1 MVMPQSYDVFMLNRR
16 VKFRPVLAGNAG
28 EIGMDAGQS
37 IHMIDPPKALL
48 RDLPNALKQHPDV
61 TEVLIESSDL
71 EATWMTFCSGYHE
84 LAAAGGVVKDAEGH
98 VLWIQRNGKWD
109 LPKGKLEHGEKLEEA
124 AVREVFEETGIGNV
138 TITGEAFNTF
148 HTYEAGG
155 VIHLKSTFWYPMIHD
170 GIQTQGRPQAIEG
183 ITDVTWLKPP
193 FSEEVLTKTFGSIK
207 VVLDAL
213 I

>member
-1 MVMPQSYDVFMLNRR
+1 
-16 VKFRPVLAGNAG
+16 
-28 EIGMDAGQS
+28 MDAGQS
-37 IHMIDPPKALL
+37 IHMVDPPKEML
-48 RDLPNALKQHPDV
+48 RDLPNALKQHPEL
-61 TEVLIESSDL
+61 TEVLIESSNL
-71 EATWMTFCSGYHE
+71 EATWMLFCSGYHE

-98 VLWIQRNGKWD
+98 ILWIQRNGKWD
-109 LPKGKLEHGEKLEEA
+109 LPKGKLEHGERLEEA
-124 AVREVFEETGIGNV
+124 AIREVFEETGIEKV

-155 VIHLKSTFWYPMIHD
+155 VIHLKSTFWYPMRHD

-207 VVLDAL
+207 VVLDKL

>member
-1 MVMPQSYDVFMLNRR
+1 
-16 VKFRPVLAGNAG
+16 
-28 EIGMDAGQS
+28 MDAGQS
-37 IHMIDPPKALL
+37 IHMIDPPKEML
-48 RDLPNALKQHPDV
+48 RDLPNALKQHPDL

-84 LAAAGGVVKDAEGH
+84 LAAAGGVVKDAEGYI
-98 VLWIQRNGKWD
+98 LWIQRNGKWD
-109 LPKGKLEHGEKLEEA
+109 LPKGKLEHGERLEEA
-124 AVREVFEETGIGNV
+124 AIREVFEETGIGNV
-138 TITGEAFNTF
+138 NITGEAFNTF

-155 VIHLKSTFWYPMIHD
+155 VIHLKSTFWYPMLHD
-170 GIQTQGRPQAIEG
+170 GSQTQGRPQAIEG

-207 VVLDAL
+207 VVLDEL

>member
-1 MVMPQSYDVFMLNRR
+1 MLNRR
-16 VKFRPVLAGNAG
+16 VKFRPFLAGNAG
-28 EIGMDAGQS
+28 VIGVDTGQS

-48 RDLPNALKQHPDV
+48 RDLPDALKQHPDV

-109 LPKGKLEHGEKLEEA
+109 LPKGKLEHGERLEEA

-138 TITGEAFNTF
+138 SITGEAFNTF

-155 VIHLKSTFWYPMIHD
+155 VIHLKSTFWYPMVHD

>member
-1 MVMPQSYDVFMLNRR
+1 MPQSYDVFMLNRR
-16 VKFRPVLAGNAG
+16 VKFRPFLAGNAG
-28 EIGMDAGQS
+28 VIGVDTGQS

-48 RDLPNALKQHPDV
+48 RDLPDALKQHPDV

-109 LPKGKLEHGEKLEEA
+109 LPKGKLEHGERLEEA

-138 TITGEAFNTF
+138 SITGEAFNTF

-155 VIHLKSTFWYPMIHD
+155 VIHLKSTFWYPMVHD

>member
-1 MVMPQSYDVFMLNRR
+1 MLNRR
-16 VKFRPVLAGNAG
+16 VKFRPFLAGNAG
-28 EIGMDAGQS
+28 VIGVDTGQS

-109 LPKGKLEHGEKLEEA
+109 LPKGKLEHGERLEEA

-155 VIHLKSTFWYPMIHD
+155 VIHLKSTFWYPMVHD

>member
-1 MVMPQSYDVFMLNRR
+1 
-16 VKFRPVLAGNAG
+16 
-28 EIGMDAGQS
+28 MDAGQS
-37 IHMIDPPKALL
+37 IHMIDPPKEML
-48 RDLPNALKQHPDV
+48 RDLPNALKQHPDL

-84 LAAAGGVVKDAEGH
+84 LAAAGGVVKDAEGNI
-98 VLWIQRNGKWD
+98 LWIQRNGKWD
-109 LPKGKLEHGEKLEEA
+109 LPKGKLEHGESLEEA
-124 AVREVFEETGIGNV
+124 AIREVSEETGIGNV

-155 VIHLKSTFWYPMIHD
+155 VIHLKSTFWYPMRHD
-170 GIQTQGRPQAIEG
+170 GIQTRGCPQAIEG

-207 VVLDAL
+207 VVLDEL

>member
-1 MVMPQSYDVFMLNRR
+1 MLNRR

-28 EIGMDAGQS
+28 DIGIDTGQS
-37 IHMIDPPKALL
+37 IHMIDPPKEML
-48 RDLPNALKQHPDV
+48 RDLPNALKQHPDL

-98 VLWIQRNGKWD
+98 ILWIQRNGKWD
-109 LPKGKLEHGEKLEEA
+109 LPKGKLEHGESLEEA
-124 AVREVFEETGIGNV
+124 AIREVFEETGIGNV

-155 VIHLKSTFWYPMIHD
+155 VIHLKSTFWYPMRHD
-170 GIQTQGRPQAIEG
+170 GIQTRGCPQAIEG

-207 VVLDAL
+207 VVLDEL

>member
-1 MVMPQSYDVFMLNRR
+1 MLNRR

-28 EIGMDAGQS
+28 DTGMDAGQS
-37 IHMIDPPKALL
+37 IHMIDPPKEML
-48 RDLPNALKQHPDV
+48 RDLPNALKLHPDL

-71 EATWMTFCSGYHE
+71 EGTWMTFCSGYHE

-98 VLWIQRNGKWD
+98 ILWIQRNGKWD
-109 LPKGKLEHGEKLEEA
+109 LPKGKLEQGESLEEA

-138 TITGEAFNTF
+138 SIIGEAFNTF

-155 VIHLKSTFWYPMIHD
+155 VIHLKSTFWYPMLHD
-170 GIQTQGRPQAIEG
+170 GIQTQGRPQSIEG

-193 FSEEVLTKTFGSIK
+193 FSEEVLKKTFGSIK
-207 VVLDAL
+207 VVLDKL

>member
-1 MVMPQSYDVFMLNRR
+1 MLNRR
-16 VKFRPVLAGNAG
+16 VKFRPVLADKARDFAVG
-28 EIGMDAGQS
+28 AGQS
-37 IHMIDPPKALL
+37 IHMMDPTKEMLH
-48 RDLPNALKQHPDV
+48 DLPYALKQHPDL
-61 TEVLIESSDL
+61 TDVLIESTNL

-109 LPKGKLEHGEKLEEA
+109 LPKGKLEHGESLEEA
-124 AVREVFEETGIGNV
+124 AIREVFEETGIENV

-155 VIHLKSTFWYPMIHD
+155 VIHLKSTFWYPMRHE
-170 GIQTQGRPQAIEG
+170 GVQTKGRPQAIEG
-183 ITDVTWLKPP
+183 ITDVTWLQPP
-193 FSEEVLTKTFGSIK
+193 FSEQVLAKTFGSIK
-207 VVLDAL
+207 VVLDKL

>member
-1 MVMPQSYDVFMLNRR
+1 MLNRR
-16 VKFRPVLAGNAG
+16 VKFRPFLAGNAG

-37 IHMIDPPKALL
+37 IHMIDPPKELL

-109 LPKGKLEHGEKLEEA
+109 LPKGKLEHGERLEEA
-124 AVREVFEETGIGNV
+124 AVREVSEETGIGNV

-155 VIHLKSTFWYPMIHD
+155 VIHLKSTFWYPMVHD

>member
-1 MVMPQSYDVFMLNRR
+1 MPQSYDVFMLNRR